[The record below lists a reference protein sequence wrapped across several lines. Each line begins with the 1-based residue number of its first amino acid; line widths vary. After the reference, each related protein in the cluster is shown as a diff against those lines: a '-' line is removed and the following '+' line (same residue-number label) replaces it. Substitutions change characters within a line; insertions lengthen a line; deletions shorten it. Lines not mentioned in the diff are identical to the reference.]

1 MTFQQTDVIILTFRL
16 IFELTVQFLFLFVLP
31 FCHVWHSVMSSK
43 KKLFDLTEK
52 WKVEEQRV
60 TKAVLIGS
68 DSEMPRDVFSL
79 SNAWQLI

>member
-60 TKAVLIGS
+60 TKAVLIGWN
-68 DSEMPRDVFSL
+68 SEMPRDVFSL